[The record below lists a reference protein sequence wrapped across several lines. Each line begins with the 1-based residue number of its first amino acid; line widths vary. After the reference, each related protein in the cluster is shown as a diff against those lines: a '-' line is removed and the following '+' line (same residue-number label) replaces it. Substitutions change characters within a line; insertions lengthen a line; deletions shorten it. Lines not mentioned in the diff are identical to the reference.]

1 MVFKKISTQTLKQ
14 LFITEMETMILSEE
28 LKIGER
34 LPSERDIANKMQI
47 SRSVVNDGIVELSK
61 KGFLTILPRQGTYVA
76 DYKNN
81 GTIDI
86 LIAIMKNGKVSNE
99 YIRSTLELRQQFMNF
114 ALEKIIPLITKEQI
128 KHLQDIC
135 QKFNDETSCHK
146 GAELIYQF
154 DDLLMKYSNNL
165 LLPILFSS
173 FAVPNKLLLESYLEN
188 NGMKLMNDRN
198 LDLLEAIEQK
208 DIKRAK
214 EIINKVMSEAIHGTT
229 TIYRTVK

>member
-1 MVFKKISTQTLKQ
+1 M
-14 LFITEMETMILSEE
+14 
-28 LKIGER
+28 
-34 LPSERDIANKMQI
+34 
-47 SRSVVNDGIVELSK
+47 
-61 KGFLTILPRQGTYVA
+61 
-76 DYKNN
+76 
-81 GTIDI
+81 
-86 LIAIMKNGKVSNE
+86 
-99 YIRSTLELRQQFMNF
+99 
-114 ALEKIIPLITKEQI
+114 
-128 KHLQDIC
+128 
-135 QKFNDETSCHK
+135 
-146 GAELIYQF
+146 IYQF

>member
-14 LFITEMETMILSEE
+14 LFITEMETMILSGE

-99 YIRSTLELRQQFMNF
+99 YIRSTL
-114 ALEKIIPLITKEQI
+114 
-128 KHLQDIC
+128 
-135 QKFNDETSCHK
+135 
-146 GAELIYQF
+146 
-154 DDLLMKYSNNL
+154 
-165 LLPILFSS
+165 
-173 FAVPNKLLLESYLEN
+173 
-188 NGMKLMNDRN
+188 
-198 LDLLEAIEQK
+198 
-208 DIKRAK
+208 
-214 EIINKVMSEAIHGTT
+214 
-229 TIYRTVK
+229 